1 MLHHTTRFKH
11 IRAYRVGWLLPF
23 VDFLILCPILLVM
36 RRKTT
41 SGVQLRFLGD
51 RRQIEK
57 DIRHGAFFMTNHR
70 DIVMDAAW
78 LTFLLRTRYF
88 IHPYFGIGNNLFGKW
103 WIEHLVRFLRAFVVI
118 RNGGFRDQVNN
129 ATTLS
134 QYIQHL
140 RQRGKSIWLAQRE
153 GRAKDSNDITQPGVL
168 KMLTID
174 ADNFFEA
181 IKSLNICPVCISY
194 EYDPCDYLKARE
206 MQLKRDNPNWRKS
219 RKDDLVSMSIG
230 IKGDKGRVVYRLT
243 PSINHDIERALKE
256 RPEILTFSRNEQ
268 IQFVC
273 QIIDQHIHS
282 AYEIYERGS
291 EFERYI
297 ESRLQLIHLSQKDND
312 FLRDRLYEMY
322 RNPVQN
328 YLAAT
333 QESAQ
338 KI

>member
-1 MLHHTTRFKH
+1 MLNNTTPFKH
-11 IRAYRVGWLLPF
+11 IRAYHTGFILPL
-23 VDFLILCPILLVM
+23 VDFLILYPILLVM

-41 SGVQLRFLGD
+41 HGIQLQYHGD
-51 RRQIEK
+51 KQLIEQ

-103 WIEHLVRFLRAFVVI
+103 WIEHVVRFLRAFVVI

-134 QYIQHL
+134 QYIRHL
-140 RQRGKSIWLAQRE
+140 RKRHKSIWLAQRE
-153 GRAKDSNDITQPGVL
+153 GRAKDGNDVTQPGVL

-174 ADNFFEA
+174 AEDFFQSVKE
-181 IKSLNICPVCISY
+181 LNICPVSISY

-206 MQLKRDNPNWRKS
+206 MQLKRDNPKWKKS
-219 RKDDLVSMSIG
+219 RKDDLVSMKVG
-230 IKGDKGRVVYRLT
+230 INGQKGRIIYRLT
-243 PSINHDIERALKE
+243 PSINHDIDKALAAQ
-256 RPEILTFSRNEQ
+256 PELRNLSRNEQ

-273 QIIDQHIHS
+273 GLIDQHIHS
-282 AYEIYERGS
+282 AYEIYPRDK
-291 EFERYI
+291 EFDEYI
-297 ESRLQLIHLSQKDND
+297 DSRLQLIHLSNKDTD

-322 RNPVQN
+322 NYPVQN
-328 YLAAT
+328 YEKAI
-333 QESAQ
+333 
-338 KI
+338 KN